1 MQNSAELL
9 FALIA
14 SSISGEPVK
23 ISDGVDYDFSWILS
37 AAKFHDILQIVAHA
51 IIKNNLSDY
60 FPGGEAALKKEIFTA
75 SYRDSKN
82 RHTFEYASEIFND
95 AGIEF
100 VPLKGAI
107 MKNMYPES
115 WLRSSCDID
124 ILVRKGDF
132 KKSVSALNNADFKT
146 KGKLN
151 YHDISLIYDDTNVEL
166 HFSIKENIKGLDIWL
181 EKVWD
186 NVVKAD
192 GTMLLET
199 NDYFTFHHI
208 AHMMHHF
215 VTGGCGIRP
224 FIDLWILKRNDFYD
238 EDAVAELCRN
248 SGLYEFYSAV
258 CETVGVWF
266 EGKAS
271 SRRTDDIREY
281 IFYGGV
287 YGNYP
292 NNEAVNTVNSGG
304 KVRNIIR
311 SAFPRYENMCV
322 FYPVLKN
329 VPIFLPFCYLHRVY
343 IKLIGR
349 DSRRIRK
356 KLKYIKEQDDEFIKS
371 IKRLFNELNLKK

>member
-1 MQNSAELL
+1 MHSSAELL

-14 SSISGEPVK
+14 GSISGEPVK
-23 ISDGVDYDFSWILS
+23 ILEDADYDFPWILS
-37 AAKFHDILQIVAHA
+37 TAKFHDISQVVAYS
-51 IIKNNLSDY
+51 IIKNNLSGH

-82 RHTFEYASEIFND
+82 RHTFEYISEIFNNE
-95 AGIEF
+95 GIEF
-100 VPLKGAI
+100 VPLKGAL
-107 MKNMYPES
+107 MKKMYPES

-124 ILVRKGDF
+124 ILVREGDF
-132 KKSVSALNNADFKT
+132 KKAVSALSNADFKT

-224 FIDLWILKRNDFYD
+224 FIDFWILRRNKFFN
-238 EDAVAELCRN
+238 EDAVLELCRK
-248 SGLYEFYSAV
+248 SGLFEFYSAV
-258 CETVGVWF
+258 CKTVSVWF
-266 EGKAS
+266 EGAAS
-271 SRRTDDIREY
+271 SSMTDDIREY
-281 IFYGGV
+281 VFYGGV

-304 KVRNIIR
+304 KVRNVIH

-322 FYPVLKN
+322 FYPVLKKIP
-329 VPIFLPFCYLHRVY
+329 VLLPFYYLHRVY
-343 IKLIGR
+343 IKTIGR
-349 DSRRIRK
+349 DGRRIRE

-371 IKRLFNELNLKK
+371 IKRLFDELNLKK